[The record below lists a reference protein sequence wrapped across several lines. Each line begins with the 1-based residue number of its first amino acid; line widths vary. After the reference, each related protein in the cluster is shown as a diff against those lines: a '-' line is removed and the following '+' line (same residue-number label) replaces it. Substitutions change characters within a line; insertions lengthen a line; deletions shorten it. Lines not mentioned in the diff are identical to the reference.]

1 MNSILNIAAYKFVPI
16 TDRAGLKAAL
26 SAQAEARQ
34 LRGTILI
41 AEEGINLFLAA
52 AKDSIHDFLRWLKN
66 DERFADLWA
75 KESWSDHQPFQR
87 MRIKIKSE
95 IIRMNHPTI
104 RPQAGRAPSVDPEQ
118 LNRWLDQGHDDHG
131 REVVLLDTRNA
142 FEVRHGSFQGAVDFG
157 IGKFSDFPRAFRD
170 HAEALKEKT
179 IVSFCTGGIRC
190 EKAAIYMQQLG
201 HAHALQLEGGILNY
215 FEKTDA
221 RHYVGDCFVFDDR
234 ELLNPQLAVSS
245 HAK

>member
-1 MNSILNIAAYKFVPI
+1 M
-16 TDRAGLKAAL
+16 
-26 SAQAEARQ
+26 
-34 LRGTILI
+34 
-41 AEEGINLFLAA
+41 FLAGSSEA
-52 AKDSIHDFLRWLKN
+52 IDGFFEWLHQDS
-66 DERFADLWA
+66 RFADVRW
-75 KESWSDHQPFQR
+75 KESYSEKQPFNR
-87 MRIKIKSE
+87 MLVRLKRE
-95 IIRMNHPTI
+95 IITMKHPLI
-104 RPQAGRAPSVDPEQ
+104 KPELGRAPVVTAPV
-118 LNRWLDQGHDDHG
+118 LKRWLDQGHDDHG
-131 REVVLLDTRNA
+131 REVVLLDTRNS
-142 FEVRHGSFQGAVDFG
+142 FEVRHGSFRGAVDFG
-157 IGKFSDFPRAFRD
+157 IGKFSDFPQAFRD

-201 HAHALQLEGGILNY
+201 HANALQLEGGILNY